1 MPIAPYGVLKGNAFE
16 SLRAT
21 AQSEHFQI
29 LINSGNSPH
38 RIAINTKS
46 SEAPSQVL
54 YYASNDFHHEI
65 TDALQQ
71 SNLPNGFTPLE
82 SKPGG
87 LALDFIRRNLFKSAE
102 MIPLPSSP
110 RIA

>member
-1 MPIAPYGVLKGNAFE
+1 MPIQNYGVLKGKVFDRQ
-16 SLRAT
+16 RAT

-29 LINSGNSPH
+29 LVNQGNKPH

-54 YYASNDFHHEI
+54 YFAADDFHHEI
-65 TDALQQ
+65 TDALVHA
-71 SNLPNGFTPLE
+71 NLPNGYSPLE

-87 LALDFIRRNLFKSAE
+87 LAIDFYPQEFI
-102 MIPLPSSP
+102 
-110 RIA
+110 

>member
-1 MPIAPYGVLKGNAFE
+1 MPLQRYGVLKGQAFE

-29 LINSGNSPH
+29 LINRGNTPH

-46 SEAPSQVL
+46 SLAPSQVL
-54 YYASNDFHHEI
+54 YYASNDFHHEL
-65 TDALQQ
+65 TDALLQ
-71 SNLPNGFTPLE
+71 SNLQPGFTPLE

-87 LALDFIRRNLFKSAE
+87 LALDFIRRNLVKPAD
-102 MIPLPSSP
+102 
-110 RIA
+110 